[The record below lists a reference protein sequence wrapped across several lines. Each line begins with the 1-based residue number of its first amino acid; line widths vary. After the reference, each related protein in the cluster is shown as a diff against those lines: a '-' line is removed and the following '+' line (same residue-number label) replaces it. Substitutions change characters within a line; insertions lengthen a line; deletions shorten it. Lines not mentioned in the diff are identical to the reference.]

1 MVNIISGGPAP
12 VGALAPLRVQD
23 ASGEQAQANRQALVS
38 VQKGSAV
45 QPDPVTVQ
53 LSAAYG
59 LVSGIQVQEGTKIRD
74 NQRRLSRKDRGEIEE
89 LPYNA
94 EGVRA
99 SGDDDHKVDVEA

>member
-23 ASGEQAQANRQALVS
+23 ESGEQAQANRQAVVS

-53 LSAAYG
+53 LSGAYG
-59 LVSGIQVQEGTKIRD
+59 LVSGIQVQEGTKVRD
-74 NQRRLSRKDRGEIEE
+74 NQRRLARKDRGEAEE

-94 EGVRA
+94 GGVSTEGEEP
-99 SGDDDHKVDVEA
+99 HKVDVEA